1 MVNTILGL
9 YLGFLAMRSENKYIF
24 KAEWRGLK
32 MWILAAC
39 DIVTEKWLLYVFWS
53 NIWKKKY
60 RHVSYHTIG

>member
-9 YLGFLAMRSENKYIF
+9 YCSFLAIRSENKYIF

-32 MWILAAC
+32 MWILAAS

-53 NIWKKKY
+53 NIWKK
-60 RHVSYHTIG
+60 